1 MFVGGYS
8 YTASSVLPSVVLIPS
23 PFLEDNIFMN
33 MKYIIREDRLVRL
46 VDEYITSV
54 VGELIATKSS
64 HHLGDE
70 KDFDIVDENGNMVF
84 QYFGKH
90 LGVSKN
96 LFVTISELFGRSF
109 SETEKLIQL
118 WFEKKYP
125 DEPIYDVY
133 YSIYF

>member
-1 MFVGGYS
+1 M
-8 YTASSVLPSVVLIPS
+8 
-23 PFLEDNIFMN
+23 D
-33 MKYIIREDRLVRL
+33 YIISEDRLLRL

-54 VGELIATKSS
+54 VGELIQIESS
-64 HHLGDE
+64 HHLGE
-70 KDFDIVDENGNMVF
+70 KEDFDIVDGNENMIF

>member
-1 MFVGGYS
+1 
-8 YTASSVLPSVVLIPS
+8 
-23 PFLEDNIFMN
+23 MN

-54 VGELIATKSS
+54 VGELIHRESS
-64 HHLGDE
+64 HQLGDE

>member
-1 MFVGGYS
+1 
-8 YTASSVLPSVVLIPS
+8 
-23 PFLEDNIFMN
+23 

-54 VGELIATKSS
+54 VGELIQIESS
-64 HHLGDE
+64 HHLGE
-70 KDFDIVDENGNMVF
+70 KEDFDLVDGNENTIF
-84 QYFGKH
+84 QYFGRH
-90 LGVSKN
+90 LGVGKN

>member
-1 MFVGGYS
+1 
-8 YTASSVLPSVVLIPS
+8 
-23 PFLEDNIFMN
+23 
-33 MKYIIREDRLVRL
+33 MKYIISEDRLLRL

-54 VGELIATKSS
+54 VGELIQIESS
-64 HHLGDE
+64 HHLGE
-70 KDFDIVDENGNMVF
+70 KEDFDLVDGNENTIF

-96 LFVTISELFGRSF
+96 LIVTIGELFGRNV
-109 SETEKLIQL
+109 SETEKLIQR

-125 DEPIYDVY
+125 DEPVQAVY

>member
-1 MFVGGYS
+1 
-8 YTASSVLPSVVLIPS
+8 
-23 PFLEDNIFMN
+23 
-33 MKYIIREDRLVRL
+33 MKYIIREDRLLRL

-54 VGELIATKSS
+54 VGELIQIESS
-64 HHLGDE
+64 HHLGE
-70 KDFDIVDENGNMVF
+70 KEDFDLVDGNENTIF
-84 QYFGKH
+84 QYFGRH

>member
-1 MFVGGYS
+1 MS
-8 YTASSVLPSVVLIPS
+8 PSFKEGFFILWVFI
-23 PFLEDNIFMN
+23 N

-54 VGELIATKSS
+54 VGELIQIESS
-64 HHLGDE
+64 HHLGE
-70 KDFDIVDENGNMVF
+70 KEDFDIVDGNENMIF

>member
-1 MFVGGYS
+1 M
-8 YTASSVLPSVVLIPS
+8 
-23 PFLEDNIFMN
+23 D
-33 MKYIIREDRLVRL
+33 YIISEDRLVGL
-46 VDEYITSV
+46 VDKYIISTI
-54 VGELIATKSS
+54 GELIQKESS

-70 KDFDIVDENGNMVF
+70 TDFDIVDENGNMIF

-96 LFVTISELFGRSF
+96 LFVTISEMFGRSF

-125 DEPIYDVY
+125 DEPVQAVY

>member
-1 MFVGGYS
+1 MGGYS

-46 VDEYITSV
+46 VDEYIASV

>member
-1 MFVGGYS
+1 
-8 YTASSVLPSVVLIPS
+8 
-23 PFLEDNIFMN
+23 MN

>member
-1 MFVGGYS
+1 
-8 YTASSVLPSVVLIPS
+8 
-23 PFLEDNIFMN
+23 
-33 MKYIIREDRLVRL
+33 MKYIISEDRLVGL
-46 VDEYITSV
+46 VDKYITST
-54 VGELIATKSS
+54 VGELIQRESS

-70 KDFDIVDENGNMVF
+70 KDFDIVDGNENMIF

>member
-1 MFVGGYS
+1 
-8 YTASSVLPSVVLIPS
+8 
-23 PFLEDNIFMN
+23 
-33 MKYIIREDRLVRL
+33 MKYIISEDRLLRL

-54 VGELIATKSS
+54 VGELIQIESS
-64 HHLGDE
+64 HHLGE
-70 KDFDIVDENGNMVF
+70 KEDFDLVDGNENTIF
-84 QYFGKH
+84 QYFGRH
-90 LGVSKN
+90 LGVGKN

>member
-1 MFVGGYS
+1 
-8 YTASSVLPSVVLIPS
+8 
-23 PFLEDNIFMN
+23 

-54 VGELIATKSS
+54 VGELIQIESS
-64 HHLGDE
+64 HHLGE
-70 KDFDIVDENGNMVF
+70 KEDFDLVDGNENMIF

-90 LGVSKN
+90 LGVSKY
-96 LFVTISELFGRSF
+96 LFVTISEMFGRSF

>member
-1 MFVGGYS
+1 
-8 YTASSVLPSVVLIPS
+8 
-23 PFLEDNIFMN
+23 
-33 MKYIIREDRLVRL
+33 MKYIISEDRLLRL

-54 VGELIATKSS
+54 VGELIQIESS
-64 HHLGDE
+64 HHLGE
-70 KDFDIVDENGNMVF
+70 KEDFDLVDGNENTIF

-96 LFVTISELFGRSF
+96 LFVTIGELFGRNV
-109 SETEKLIQL
+109 SETEKLIQR

-125 DEPIYDVY
+125 DEPVQAVY

>member
-1 MFVGGYS
+1 
-8 YTASSVLPSVVLIPS
+8 
-23 PFLEDNIFMN
+23 
-33 MKYIIREDRLVRL
+33 MKYIISEDRLLRL

-64 HHLGDE
+64 HQLGDE

-90 LGVSKN
+90 LGVSKD
-96 LFVTISELFGRSF
+96 LFSNIYGLFSHMNV

>member
-1 MFVGGYS
+1 
-8 YTASSVLPSVVLIPS
+8 
-23 PFLEDNIFMN
+23 
-33 MKYIIREDRLVRL
+33 MKYIISEDRLLRL

-54 VGELIATKSS
+54 VGELIQIESS
-64 HHLGDE
+64 HQLGDE